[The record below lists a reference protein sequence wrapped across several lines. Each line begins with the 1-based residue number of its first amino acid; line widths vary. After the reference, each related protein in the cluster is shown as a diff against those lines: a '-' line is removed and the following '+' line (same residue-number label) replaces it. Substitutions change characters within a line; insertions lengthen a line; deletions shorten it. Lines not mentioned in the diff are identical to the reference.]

1 MRRTPPVA
9 LAMLAIAG
17 CGGAADPPAASSS
30 AAATATATAAAA
42 AARAAGPPALC
53 RSRLRVRVTGHVDT
67 PAATELSGLVLSRTQ
82 PGVLWTENDSGNP
95 NHVFAGGADGTLR
108 SDVTVTGATNVDWE
122 DIALGR
128 LPGGGAALLVAD
140 IGDNLAQRD
149 SISVYRVPE
158 PRVAGKPA
166 IATAPA
172 QRLELRYPDGPRD
185 AEALLVDPTD
195 GALVVVEKSY
205 VGRAGVYVA
214 EHPAAGAP
222 VTMRRRALLR
232 LGVGDAVTGGDVS
245 ADGSTIALRTYDG
258 VFVWRRRRGE
268 TVAASLRRRPCSART
283 TLPGEGQGEALA
295 LTRGGGAF
303 YTVPEGE
310 RPAIRRYASIP

>member
-1 MRRTPPVA
+1 MQRTLPVA

-17 CGGAADPPAASSS
+17 CGGGADPPAASSP
-30 AAATATATAAAA
+30 ANATASAGATV
-42 AARAAGPPALC
+42 ARAAAPPALC
-53 RSRLRVRVTGHVDT
+53 RSRLRARVTGHVDT

-82 PGVLWTENDSGNP
+82 PGVLWTENDGGNP
-95 NHVFAGGADGTLR
+95 NHVFAVGADGALR
-108 SDVTVTGATNVDWE
+108 SDVTVTGAANFDWE

-140 IGDNLAQRD
+140 IGDNLAQRA
-149 SISVYRVPE
+149 SISIYRVPE
-158 PRVAGKPA
+158 PRVAGGPA

-185 AEALLVDPTD
+185 AEALLVDPSG

-205 VGRAGVYVA
+205 IGRAGVYVA
-214 EHPAAGAP
+214 EHPSAGAP
-222 VTMRRRALLR
+222 VTMRRRITLR
-232 LGVGDAVTGGDVS
+232 LAVGDAVTGGDVS

-268 TVAASLRRRPCSART
+268 TVAAALRRRPCSART
-283 TLPGEGQGEALA
+283 SLPGEGQGEALA

>member
-1 MRRTPPVA
+1 MKRA
-9 LAMLAIAG
+9 LPAALVLLAVAG
-17 CGGAADPPAASSS
+17 CGSGADPPAAS
-30 AAATATATAAAA
+30 APATASATAA
-42 AARAAGPPALC
+42 AARAAAPPALC
-53 RSRLRVRVTGHVDT
+53 RARLRARVTGHVEA

-82 PGVLWTENDSGNP
+82 PGVLWTENDGGNP
-95 NHVFAGGADGTLR
+95 NHVFAVGADGTLR
-108 SDVTVTGATNVDWE
+108 SEVTVTGATNFDWE

-140 IGDNLAQRD
+140 IGDNLARRE

-158 PRVAGKPA
+158 PRVAGGPA
-166 IATAPA
+166 IATSPA
-172 QRLELRYPDGPRD
+172 DRLELRYPDGPRD
-185 AEALLVDPTD
+185 AEALLVDPSS
-195 GALVVVEKSY
+195 GALIVVEKSY

-214 EHPAAGAP
+214 DHPSAGAP
-222 VTMRRRALLR
+222 VTMRRRARLD

-258 VFVWRRRRGE
+258 VFVWKRRHGE
-268 TVAASLRRRPCSART
+268 TVAAALRRRPCSART
-283 TLPGEGQGEALA
+283 SLPGEGQGEALA

-310 RPAIRRYASIP
+310 RPAIRRYAPIR